1 MVSANKYPM
10 FDKKILCL
18 GNNSED
24 TDHRTTRLATQN
36 NTINYG
42 LITDSTFVP
51 GYNGYYH
58 TTILDISFGSIVEL
72 AKYFDQILFFDQPIN
87 EWSHWK
93 PMLSTYK
100 IMLELDRQGYNTVY
114 KHNNNIKQY
123 LIFSKMLEDNKS
135 FCIYPWINLIEEQGH
150 LNVCA
155 RSVKKVTTIQELK
168 DWKTDPNYTKIRQD
182 MLNGKMLP
190 DHCEYCYNYEKKG
203 IESYRQFETKEWLS
217 KLGISSLEDLE
228 KIDRPYYYEIRLS
241 NKCNLMCRSCKPEHS
256 HLIDKEYKKFKI
268 EYPDAHLQTFKYSSL
283 AHVDL
288 NKLTPDTRVYL
299 TGGEPTVIAEVLTFM
314 EQCISSQQ
322 TSFDFTLGTNAAK
335 LSPKFLKLS
344 KHFTNMNF
352 SVSLD
357 GYGKINDYWRWGS
370 NWDTVIAN
378 THILKDQ
385 GHTISINCVPG
396 IYNVTN
402 LHLLYEFLDK
412 EFPHAGIYLQ
422 INHVGIQSAYNHP
435 NSKLVVESMT
445 RCQQTKTYYIDG
457 KSNRTAI
464 DSLLNYYSNDPE
476 CNLQD
481 LRAFFEY
488 NDQLDRA
495 RNVQLKDYIPEL
507 EACRILVDQ

>member
-1 MVSANKYPM
+1 M

-18 GNNSED
+18 GNNDED
-24 TDHRTTRLATQN
+24 TDHRTTRLAKEN
-36 NTINYG
+36 NTVNHG
-42 LITDSTFVP
+42 LITDSTLVP
-51 GYNGYYH
+51 IHHGYYH
-58 TTILDISFGSIVEL
+58 TTILDLPFGNIVEL
-72 AKYFDQILFFDQPIN
+72 AKCFNQIIFFDQPASQ
-87 EWSHWK
+87 WSHWK

-100 IMLELDRQGYNTVY
+100 IMLELEQLGYDTVY
-114 KHNNNIKQY
+114 QHNDNIKQY
-123 LIFSKMLEDNKS
+123 LTFSQMLEDNKS

-155 RSVKKVTTIQELK
+155 RSLKKVTTIKELK
-168 DWKTDPNYTKIRQD
+168 DWKTDSNYTKIRQD
-182 MLNGKMLP
+182 MLAGKMLP
-190 DHCEYCYNYEKKG
+190 DHCEYCYNYERKG

-217 KLGISSLEDLE
+217 KLNISSIEDLH

-256 HLIDKEYKKFKI
+256 HLIDQEYKKFKI
-268 EYPDAHLQTFKYSSL
+268 EYPNADMQTFKYSSL
-283 AHVDL
+283 AHVDID
-288 NKLTPDTRVYL
+288 KLTPTTRVYL
-299 TGGEPTVIAEVLTFM
+299 TGGEPTVMSEVLSFM
-314 EQCISSQQ
+314 EQCISLKQ
-322 TSFDFTLGTNAAK
+322 TDFDFTLGTNAAK
-335 LSPKFLKLS
+335 LSSKFLKLS
-344 KHFTNMNF
+344 NHFTNMNF

-370 NWDTVIAN
+370 SWNTVIENA
-378 THILKDQ
+378 HILKDQ

-402 LHLLYEFLDK
+402 LHLLYEFLDQ

-422 INHVGIQSAYNHP
+422 INHVGMQSAYNHP

-457 KSNRTAI
+457 KSNRTSI
-464 DSLLNYYSNDPE
+464 DSLLNYYSTDPE

-481 LRAFFEY
+481 LRAFFDY

-495 RNVQLKDYIPEL
+495 RNVRLRDYIPEL
-507 EACRILVDQ
+507 EACRKLIDQ